1 MSARLEKMENILTDN
16 TVLDHWFSPVR
27 EALEKVRFSAKK
39 FHTLSMPMFI
49 LQNCLRQLNA
59 SETLREHIQHLF
71 HLDENA
77 ENVPLARSTY
87 SDALSS
93 KARLNILE
101 QTATMLCESAAQRS
115 PDRLAG
121 IDGLK
126 DRQVYAMDGTYQK
139 ESCHYK
145 KLTPSEGGT
154 DSPKGHLHLVA
165 FDLRAGLPIN
175 TDIDTSSI
183 SEIRFVKECW
193 KGQDL
198 TKKKNSLWVVDR
210 GFIDAD
216 YWDSRKRTYG
226 VTVITRM
233 KANLNYTVIETLKV
247 TAGNKKQ
254 GIKTDQ
260 LIQLDSSK
268 EQWRLIGYKSDTG
281 EYYEYLTND
290 FTLKSGVVAFLY
302 HRRWDEEKY
311 FDNYKNDMANA
322 KAWGKSKVAIKQ
334 QAIIGMITFILTRLF
349 SDKYA
354 TIFSLPTDGT
364 TQAKR
369 HRKKQEN
376 YLDGKT
382 KDQFRAFHTH
392 LSKVTKQVWR
402 FLKLCMLKKSR
413 PCLYER
419 QLRPLMSAYI

>member
-1 MSARLEKMENILTDN
+1 MDN
-16 TVLDHWFSPVR
+16 TVLNHWFSPVR
-27 EALEKVRFSAKK
+27 ETLEKVRYSAKK
-39 FHTLSMPMFI
+39 FHTLSMPTFI

-59 SETLREHIQHLF
+59 CETLREHIQKLF
-71 HLDENA
+71 HLNEDA
-77 ENVPLARSTY
+77 ESVPLARSTY

-101 QTATMLCESAAQRS
+101 QTATILAESAVQS
-115 PDRLAG
+115 LPDRLAG
-121 IDGLK
+121 LDGLS
-126 DRQVYAMDGTYQK
+126 DRPVYAMDGSYQK

-154 DSPKGHLHLVA
+154 DSSKGHLHLVA

-193 KGQDL
+193 KGGDL

-216 YWDSRKRTYG
+216 YWDTRKRTYG
-226 VTVITRM
+226 VTLITRM
-233 KANLNYTVIETLKV
+233 KVNLNFTVIQKLKV
-247 TAGNKKQ
+247 TAANKKQ
-254 GIKTDQ
+254 GIKTDHI
-260 LIQLDSSK
+260 IQLNSSK
-268 EQWRLIGYKSDTG
+268 EQWRLVGYKSDTG

-290 FTLKSGVVAFLY
+290 FTLKSGVIAFLY

-322 KAWGKSKVAIKQ
+322 KAWSKNKVAIKQ

-354 TIFSLPTDGT
+354 KIFSLPTDGT
-364 TQAKR
+364 TQEKK
-369 HRKKQEN
+369 HVKKQKIH
-376 YLDGKT
+376 LDGKT

-392 LSKVTKQVWR
+392 LSKITKQVWR
-402 FLKLCMLKKSR
+402 FLKECMLKKSR
-413 PCLYER
+413 QGLYDN
-419 QLRPLMSAYI
+419 QLKPLMSAYL